1 MSGNNSTLICNI
13 RLGVGQLYSKP
24 HQPNC
29 IIIILNNFPDG
40 YGSRIVESECE
51 CGCNR
56 YREPQTEEEEE
67 EEEET
72 EFGPD
77 KQEREMLL

>member
-1 MSGNNSTLICNI
+1 MQYPTTI
-13 RLGVGQLYSKP
+13 LGKGKVAE
-24 HQPNC
+24 
-29 IIIILNNFPDG
+29 D
-40 YGSRIVESECE
+40 
-51 CGCNR
+51 
-56 YREPQTEEEEE
+56 EE